1 MKGKLR
7 LGLLTLVTALAL
19 LKMGAAPA
27 IAQAAYDGQWSVL
40 VITDAGTCDRAYRYP
55 VRISRGRVGHAHP
68 ENTTFNIRGRVGK
81 GGVIHVT
88 VSRGDKRADGIGRLT
103 RNGGTGKWKSS
114 RGECSGKWQAER
126 RGA

>member
-1 MKGKLR
+1 
-7 LGLLTLVTALAL
+7 
-19 LKMGAAPA
+19 
-27 IAQAAYDGQWSVL
+27 
-40 VITDAGTCDRAYRYP
+40 
-55 VRISRGRVGHAHP
+55 
-68 ENTTFNIRGRVGK
+68 
-81 GGVIHVT
+81 VIHVT